1 VRAFLALVLLMLIAA
16 AQSRADIAQEA
27 EQHGDIDVTVSLD
40 ANGQGGRAEA
50 AVRIHASPETIW
62 PILTSCAEEL
72 RLVPGLVSCEVVDTA
87 PDGSWQMIHQVI
99 GYWFLP
105 KVTYELRAT
114 YEYPVRVRIERVAGD
129 LRTLGCSWYL
139 ESEGEYTVAHYS
151 LDMTPGFWVPHW
163 MVKFFLK
170 HDLPKM
176 LRDLR
181 SRAEASYG
189 AGR

>member
-1 VRAFLALVLLMLIAA
+1 MLVATA
-16 AQSRADIAQEA
+16 EASANIAQEA
-27 EQHGDIDVTVSLD
+27 EQHGDVEVTVSLD
-40 ANGQGGRAEA
+40 ASAQSGRAEA
-50 AVRIHASPETIW
+50 AVRIHARAETIW
-62 PILTSCAEEL
+62 PILTTCAEEL

-87 PDGSWQMIHQVI
+87 SDGSSQVI
-99 GYWFLP
+99 RQVVGYWFLP
-105 KVTYELRAT
+105 KVTYEIRAT
-114 YEYPVRVRIERVAGD
+114 YEYPVHVHIERVAGD
-129 LRTLGCSWYL
+129 LRNLDCSWYL
-139 ESEGEYTVAHYS
+139 EPQGDYTVAHYS

-181 SRAEASYG
+181 SRAEASYE